1 MWQRKYISLPDKKR
15 YSVKPL
21 IGVYSSTD
29 QQINKPTNERS
40 NMTHLTEGKK
50 APAFKG
56 KDQNGKTVSLADF
69 KGKKVV
75 LYFYPE
81 DDTPTCTV
89 QACNLRDNFGLLKKN
104 GFTVLGVSPDEE
116 KKHKKFETKYDLPS
130 TLIADADHKIIDSY
144 GVWGEKQMYGRTYMG
159 LHRTTFLID
168 EKGIV
173 KKIFLKPKS
182 KQHTQEI
189 LDAWQLIQENER

>member
-1 MWQRKYISLPDKKR
+1 MT
-15 YSVKPL
+15 SV
-21 IGVYSSTD
+21 
-29 QQINKPTNERS
+29 
-40 NMTHLTEGKK
+40 TEGQK

-56 KDQNGKTVSLADF
+56 KDQDGNTVSLADY

-89 QACNLRDNFGLLKKN
+89 QACNLRDNFGLLKKK
-104 GFTVLGVSPDEE
+104 GIVVLGVSPDEE
-116 KKHKKFETKYDLPS
+116 KKHKKFETKYKLPF
-130 TLIADADHKIIDSY
+130 TLIADADHTIIDKY

-182 KQHTQEI
+182 KQHTEEI
-189 LDAWQLIQENER
+189 LNAWQLLEQ